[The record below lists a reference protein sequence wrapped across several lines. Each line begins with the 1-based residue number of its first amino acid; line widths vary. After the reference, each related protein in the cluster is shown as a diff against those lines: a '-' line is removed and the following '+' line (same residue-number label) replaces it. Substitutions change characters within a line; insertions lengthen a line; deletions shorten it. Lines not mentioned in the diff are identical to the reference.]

1 MIEEVRK
8 AMVDPEGFDPKS
20 GLFGGASPFEEL
32 ICAVD
37 NATKKKSTSA
47 HEPVENDLI
56 LCLRPIETDI

>member
-20 GLFGGASPFEEL
+20 GLFAGASPFEEL

-37 NATKKKSTSA
+37 NAAKKRSTNA
-47 HEPVENDLI
+47 HEPVGNLI
-56 LCLRPIETDI
+56 LCLCPETES